1 MSELKTLS
9 GQRVVCLGKTVPLFT
24 QEYEWVPAICQ
35 GSLMKCKG
43 GGGQPCNGLASHPG
57 RELWYFWSLHT
68 QETEISS
75 CWSTDFT
82 LIMKLMM
89 LIDRLPI
96 YSQNEQDV
104 ISDDLFYQV
113 PTLLN
118 NWMQQV
124 LFLWHHPLHL
134 LFQHLSH
141 QLTLSLQTALTY
153 SVQD

>member
-1 MSELKTLS
+1 
-9 GQRVVCLGKTVPLFT
+9 
-24 QEYEWVPAICQ
+24 
-35 GSLMKCKG
+35 
-43 GGGQPCNGLASHPG
+43 
-57 RELWYFWSLHT
+57 
-68 QETEISS
+68 
-75 CWSTDFT
+75 
-82 LIMKLMM
+82 MKLMM
-89 LIDRLPI
+89 LIDGLPI